1 MSWLMNIV
9 GLQLLAWALGMTV
22 TVVLFDSAAGFVR
35 DHPPHAWRAAG
46 ILAGPLALVSFACLL
61 HCSAPL
67 WLSLGVVL
75 PFALM
80 ASAYSWAWFH
90 RTPAETRR
98 RLGRQAMIMGL
109 ITVLFVSL
117 QLGSEPQAALVLAAF
132 AGSAALLGGLGTLCL
147 VALMGGRHDE
157 VEVPFSPYGMPARII
172 ATGLGITLLALLDGG
187 LGSLEGLLVLP
198 VRLWIAFSLLIPLA
212 LVAAGHRLF
221 PRWQPPIWTGAF
233 GSVLVGQMA
242 LHAALILS

>member
-1 MSWLMNIV
+1 
-9 GLQLLAWALGMTV
+9 MTV

-98 RLGRQAMIMGL
+98 LLGRQALIMGL
-109 ITVLFVSL
+109 ITV
-117 QLGSEPQAALVLAAF
+117 PQSSTATKRRTF
-132 AGSAALLGGLGTLCL
+132 TSP
-147 VALMGGRHDE
+147 
-157 VEVPFSPYGMPARII
+157 VPLSISTT
-172 ATGLGITLLALLDGG
+172 AT
-187 LGSLEGLLVLP
+187 
-198 VRLWIAFSLLIPLA
+198 
-212 LVAAGHRLF
+212 
-221 PRWQPPIWTGAF
+221 
-233 GSVLVGQMA
+233 
-242 LHAALILS
+242 